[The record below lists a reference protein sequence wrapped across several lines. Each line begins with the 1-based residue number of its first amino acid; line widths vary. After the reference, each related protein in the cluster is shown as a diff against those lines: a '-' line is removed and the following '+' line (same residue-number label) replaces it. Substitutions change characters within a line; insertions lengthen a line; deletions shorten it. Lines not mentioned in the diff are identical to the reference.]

1 MRDQVAAFN
10 IAVNEIE
17 ACAALTSAGTD
28 AVWAALGANPPAS
41 CSFAACPGFFPPS
54 PLF

>member
-41 CSFAACPGFFPPS
+41 CSFTACPGFFPPS